1 MNSRMEVIMYLWR
14 LRSLKYVEGFVANPN
29 IMISKDCC
37 IRTPSVGNRDG
48 LQLEQRPL
56 LLGEPLQARATIF
69 PLTFTSSFPHT
80 SPSNLPGS
88 IMSLLL
94 ASYGSKQLQTAS
106 TVVLVLPFIYL
117 PSVPISFPSFVFEI
131 FPLQAL

>member
-1 MNSRMEVIMYLWR
+1 
-14 LRSLKYVEGFVANPN
+14 
-29 IMISKDCC
+29 
-37 IRTPSVGNRDG
+37 
-48 LQLEQRPL
+48 
-56 LLGEPLQARATIF
+56 
-69 PLTFTSSFPHT
+69 
-80 SPSNLPGS
+80 LPGS